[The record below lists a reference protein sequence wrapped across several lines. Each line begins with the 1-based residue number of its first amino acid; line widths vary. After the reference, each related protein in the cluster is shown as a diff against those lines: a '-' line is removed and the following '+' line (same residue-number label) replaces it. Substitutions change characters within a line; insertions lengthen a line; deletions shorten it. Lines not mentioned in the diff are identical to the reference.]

1 MNHEGMNPVETN
13 EAMRHEGCDHA
24 KSHEVG
30 SDGARPHDA
39 GSDGAGER
47 ITCDRRRFLGT
58 GLAGAAAAITAPAW
72 LPRVS
77 YAAPAG
83 TGPAR
88 DTLVVVFLRGGAD
101 GLTLCVPYGDPDLY
115 NRRPTL
121 AVAPPGQTDGCTNLD
136 GFFGLAPASLPLLP
150 AYQAGHLAFVH
161 ATGLSDPSRS
171 HFDMQKWMEFGVTGA
186 QSIGVTTGWL
196 GRYMQTIAPTGA
208 GLLRGVGVGSIL
220 PRAFAGAPASVAVPD
235 PSAFT
240 IAGTAST
247 AAARRAVIEAE
258 YAGEP
263 APMGSAAGNTFAT
276 MDLLGQIDFD
286 GYVPSNGAVY
296 PTTNYGNGLRS
307 AAALI
312 KAQVDV
318 ECIQVDLNSWDLHNS
333 LGPIN
338 GTMAT
343 RMDELARGLAAL
355 HSDLNDATQALSRT
369 TVVVMSEFGRR
380 AAQNGSGGCDHGH
393 GGTMIVM
400 GGHVN
405 GGQVIRIW
413 PGLALPN
420 LNNGDL
426 QITIDYRDILS
437 EVLADRM
444 ACTSLSTVFPGW
456 VPTMRGITS

>member
-1 MNHEGMNPVETN
+1 MKQTDMNQHD
-13 EAMRHEGCDHA
+13 GCDHGD
-24 KSHEVG
+24 KNITDENITDVNIT
-30 SDGARPHDA
+30 
-39 GSDGAGER
+39 GEN
-47 ITCDRRRFLGT
+47 IIAEKLTCDRRQFLGT
-58 GLAGAAAAITAPAW
+58 GLVGAAAAITAPAW

-77 YAAPAG
+77 YAGPA
-83 TGPAR
+83 GPAR
-88 DTLVVVFLRGGAD
+88 DTLIVIFLRGGAD
-101 GLTLCVPYGDPDLY
+101 GLTLCVPYGDAELY

-121 AVAPPGQTDGCTNLD
+121 AVAPPGQADGCTNLD
-136 GFFGLAPASLPLLP
+136 GFFGLAPASVPLLP

-171 HFDMQKWMEFGVTGA
+171 HFDMQKWMEYGITSA
-186 QSIGVTTGWL
+186 QSAGVSTGWV
-196 GRYMQTIAPTGA
+196 GRYMQTIGPTGA
-208 GLLRGVGVGSIL
+208 GLLRGLGIGQIL
-220 PRAFAGAPASVAVPD
+220 PRSFAGAPASLAVAD
-235 PSAFT
+235 PGAFS
-240 IAGTAST
+240 IAGNTST
-247 AAARRAVIEAE
+247 TAARRAVIAAE

-263 APMGSAAGNTFAT
+263 DPMGTAATNTFAT
-276 MDLLGQIDFD
+276 MDLLAQIDFAN
-286 GYVPSNGAVY
+286 YVPANGAVY
-296 PTTNYGNGLRS
+296 PTGNFGNGLRS

-312 KAQVDV
+312 KAQVGV
-318 ECIQVDLNSWDLHNS
+318 ECIEVDATGWDLHNS

-343 RMDELARGLAAL
+343 RMDELTRGLAAL
-355 HSDLNDATQALSRT
+355 YSDLNDAAHTLDRVTLVAMT
-369 TVVVMSEFGRR
+369 EFGRR

-393 GGTMIVM
+393 GGAMIVM

-405 GGQVIRIW
+405 GGQVLRVW

-420 LNNGDL
+420 LDNGDL